1 MMPPTE
7 QKLNEHSEDEAMID
21 APSDIES
28 GPVKAEP
35 KASPPPSDGEKK
47 DLKNMFDDDEDL
59 IGDDDGA
66 DLLKAEAAPNMYAL
80 LLHTPNLPTSSCQ
93 HPVLTSTFSSPIS
106 TDYSD
111 PSVMRAFYQRLFPW
125 RTHFQ
130 WLNHSPIPS
139 KDFQHREIAFELQ
152 NKAFVRHRSF
162 NNFEQLRTEVLK
174 LNPTRFEIGPVYSA
188 NPRDHKALGKA
199 VCHPIRKELVFD
211 IDLTDYDDVRTCCNK
226 ANICNKCW
234 RFITVAIKIIDTAL
248 RDDFG
253 FKHIMWVYSGR
264 RGAHAWISDKRA
276 FGMDDAKR
284 RALANYLEVVKGG
297 GNGAKRVQLRRPLH
311 PHLSWVP

>member
-1 MMPPTE
+1 M
-7 QKLNEHSEDEAMID
+7 
-21 APSDIES
+21 
-28 GPVKAEP
+28 
-35 KASPPPSDGEKK
+35 
-47 DLKNMFDDDEDL
+47 
-59 IGDDDGA
+59 
-66 DLLKAEAAPNMYAL
+66 
-80 LLHTPNLPTSSCQ
+80 
-93 HPVLTSTFSSPIS
+93 
-106 TDYSD
+106 
-111 PSVMRAFYQRLFPW
+111 
-125 RTHFQ
+125 
-130 WLNHSPIPS
+130 
-139 KDFQHREIAFELQ
+139 
-152 NKAFVRHRSF
+152 
-162 NNFEQLRTEVLK
+162 
-174 LNPTRFEIGPVYSA
+174 
-188 NPRDHKALGKA
+188 
-199 VCHPIRKELVFD
+199 FD